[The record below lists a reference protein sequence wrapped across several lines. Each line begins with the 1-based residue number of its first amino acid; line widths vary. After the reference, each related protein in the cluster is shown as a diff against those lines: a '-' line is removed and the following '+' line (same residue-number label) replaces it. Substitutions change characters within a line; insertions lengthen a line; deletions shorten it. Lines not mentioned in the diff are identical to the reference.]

1 MIKLILLMLWWPH
14 KLQDAEI
21 NIEGLSVRAVERLD
35 ARTSLISYEN
45 SNGEP
50 VDYHLPCTLEK
61 HNQLVARF
69 RKKLELAT
77 ST

>member
-1 MIKLILLMLWWPH
+1 MLWWPH

-21 NIEGLSVRAVERLD
+21 DIEGMSVRAVERLD
-35 ARTSLISYEN
+35 QRQSLINYEN
-45 SNGEP
+45 SKGES
-50 VDYHLPCTLEK
+50 VNYRLPCTLEK

-69 RKKLELAT
+69 RKKLGLAA